1 MLCMVYQTSPPITFN
16 ISHVPKPSES
26 NVYKVNTEIG
36 IRPSHSAG
44 PCNPRSLNCHS
55 QTPNSFYSWSM
66 ILYIHIYIY
75 TGWWFYPSWKMW
87 KWVGIN
93 NPLYCKMLETTH
105 QVLYVYIYIHVFFMT
120 VGHLILI
127 LLRSS
132 NAPEVFST
140 LFLTI
145 NRHLIL
151 RWPRLS
157 FCATKRV
164 FCHPQ
169 RRSVG
174 NGATPQRLVL
184 GAHGKS
190 SSCFPWINQ
199 LNLPLSNRYGP
210 PNDGNYK

>member
-75 TGWWFYPSWKMW
+75 ILVGGFTHLEKCESELELIIPYIVKCWKPPTRFYTY
-87 KWVGIN
+87 I
-93 NPLYCKMLETTH
+93 YI
-105 QVLYVYIYIHVFFMT
+105 YIYIHVFFMT

-140 LFLTI
+140 FFFKPSTG
-145 NRHLIL
+145 
-151 RWPRLS
+151 
-157 FCATKRV
+157 T
-164 FCHPQ
+164 
-169 RRSVG
+169 
-174 NGATPQRLVL
+174 
-184 GAHGKS
+184 
-190 SSCFPWINQ
+190 
-199 LNLPLSNRYGP
+199 
-210 PNDGNYK
+210 